1 MAELGENTRLGAPEG
16 VILGELPDETVL
28 LSVSTG
34 TAVRINGTGAWIWSR
49 LEHAPTVGDLADGL
63 AEQHGIER
71 ERALADVRS
80 FLEGLV
86 SRDFLELG

>member
-1 MAELGENTRLGAPEG
+1 MTELDEKTRLAAAEG

-34 TAVRINGTGAWIWSR
+34 TAVRLNGTGAWIWGR
-49 LEHAPTVGDLADGL
+49 LEHRPTVGQLADEV
-63 AEQHGIER
+63 AAHHGIDR

-80 FLEGLV
+80 FAGSLA
-86 SRDFLELG
+86 SRDLLHID